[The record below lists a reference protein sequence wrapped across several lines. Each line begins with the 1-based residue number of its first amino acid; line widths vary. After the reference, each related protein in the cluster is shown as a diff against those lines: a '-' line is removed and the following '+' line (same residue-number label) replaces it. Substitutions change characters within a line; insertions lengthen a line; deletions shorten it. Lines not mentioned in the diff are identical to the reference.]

1 MARHRLMR
9 AARDLAEKGAL
20 PPGIDVAHHKVRSA
34 SVILP
39 PDQPFKDAAK
49 EALRVRTGVAPATV

>member
-1 MARHRLMR
+1 LV
-9 AARDLAEKGAL
+9 EKGML
-20 PPGIDVAHHKVRSA
+20 PPGVNVAHQRVRSA

-49 EALRVRTGVAPATV
+49 EALRVRAGVAPATV

>member
-1 MARHRLMR
+1 M
-9 AARDLAEKGAL
+9 
-20 PPGIDVAHHKVRSA
+20 PPGVDIAHQKVRSA

-49 EALRVRTGVAPATV
+49 EALRVRAGRGAGNRVRAGERDSE